1 MLYRKVSITMTKECL
16 YGLIEQQKEYLFE
29 MSDQIHDNPE
39 YDGKEYKAATLLEE
53 YLEKNGFV
61 VESGLGEW
69 PTAFRAVYCQG
80 EGGIRIG
87 LLCEYDALK
96 GIGHGCGHHMQGP
109 CICSVAVALKKAS
122 LNKPFTLVVYGT
134 PAEETRGAKINL
146 LEDGYFRDI
155 DVALMMHGGT
165 DTYVDERSMA
175 MSYYCVNFYGISSH
189 ASRSPEQG
197 RSALDALLLAFNG
210 VEYLREHVQDDVRM
224 HYTISELPGAANV
237 VPAHAFGEFSLRSYS
252 RKELDDVCVR
262 FEKIIQGAALMADV
276 TYDMKKVKAIDSK
289 IPCYKLNEIIIDNAI
304 ACNAPGI
311 SHARN
316 NMGSTDFGNVAS
328 HLPSSCIYVK
338 FVPSGTPDHSQAFV
352 DAGKSKDG
360 HDAILY
366 GAKILVG
373 TCWDL
378 IFNFDIKK
386 ELWEDFE
393 KAKCEG
399 MY

>member
-1 MLYRKVSITMTKECL
+1 MTKEYL
-16 YGLIEQQKEYLFE
+16 YELIEQQKECLFE
-29 MSDQIHDNPE
+29 MADQIHDNPE
-39 YDGKEYKAATLLEE
+39 YDGKEHKAATLLKN
-53 YLEKNGFV
+53 YLAKNGFV
-61 VESGLGEW
+61 VEFGLGEW
-69 PTAFRAVYCQG
+69 PTAFRAVYRQG

-96 GIGHGCGHHMQGP
+96 RIGHGCGHHMQGP
-109 CICSVAVALKKAS
+109 CICSVAVALKKAN
-122 LNKPFTLVVYGT
+122 LNESFTLIVYGT

-146 LEDGYFRDI
+146 LEHGYFRDI

-189 ASRSPEQG
+189 ASRTPEQG

-252 RKELDDVCVR
+252 RKVLDDVCIR
-262 FEKIIQGAALMADV
+262 FEKIIQGAAMMADV
-276 TYDMKKVKAIDSK
+276 TYDIKKVKALDSK
-289 IPCYKLNEIIIDNAI
+289 IPCNKLNKIIIDNAI

-316 NMGSTDFGNVAS
+316 NTGSTDFGNVAS
-328 HLPSSCIYVK
+328 RLPSSCIYVK
-338 FVPSGTPDHSQAFV
+338 FVPSSTPDHSQAFV
-352 DAGKSKDG
+352 DAGKSKEG
-360 HDAILY
+360 HNAILY

-373 TCWDL
+373 TCWNL
-378 IFNFDIKK
+378 ISNFDIKK

-399 MY
+399 M